1 MSIKMQCR
9 IKLPYILRLKE
20 PKDYEEFF
28 SFPEFDFFKLTLLF
42 NDIEYESIYIDD
54 HAMESCKYLQIE
66 VISPDYDYQKY
77 RVMTIKRNS
86 EDVEYNVDDVPEQVE
101 VDIMRKIALRLNEIL
116 DYIKESTKM
125 FWITEIPINPVS
137 DMIGEFTSYYFFAPT
152 ATPRRE
158 MTYQITT
165 VDNYMESG
173 VGKIASGKVY
183 DNLLP
188 EFHQFQPDN
197 YRLSIQFVEKALHGL
212 YSGRFYD
219 AIIFAAIAQE
229 SFITKYIEDNAIQED
244 IIYKKLNEI
253 NGHLMDLKYNVLLK
267 YIKGKSLVEIDPALY
282 SAVLSVYKLRNSI
295 MHTGKITNDNLQEA
309 GIPRLDFEQVNRL
322 IKSVN
327 KAIDKIKT
335 M

>member
-9 IKLPYILRLKE
+9 IKLPYVIRLKE
-20 PKDYEEFF
+20 PKDYEEMF
-28 SFPEFDFFKLTLLF
+28 SFPEFELFKLTLLF
-42 NDIEYESIYIDD
+42 NDVKYESIYNDD
-54 HAMESCKYLQIE
+54 HAIESCKNIQIE
-66 VISPDYDYQKY
+66 VITPDYDYKKY
-77 RVMTIKRNS
+77 SVGTIIINS
-86 EDVEYNVDDVPEQVE
+86 EEVEYNVDDVPDQVE
-101 VDIMRKIALRLNEIL
+101 VDIMCKIALRLNEIL

-125 FWITEIPINPVS
+125 FWITDIPINPVS
-137 DMIGEFTSYYFFAPT
+137 EMIGEFTSFYFYAPT
-152 ATPRRE
+152 ANPRRE

-165 VDNYMESG
+165 MDNYMESG

-188 EFHQFQPDN
+188 GFHQFQPDN
-197 YRLSIQFVEKALHGL
+197 YRLSIQFIEKALHGL
-212 YSGRFYD
+212 YSGSFYD

-229 SFITKYIEDNAIQED
+229 SFITKYIDDNANRED
-244 IIYKKLNEI
+244 IIFKKLNEI
-253 NGHLMDLKYNVLLK
+253 NGHLMDLKYNVMLK
-267 YIKGKSLVEIDPALY
+267 YIKGKSLIEIDPALY

-295 MHTGKITNDNLQEA
+295 MHTGKITNENLQEA
-309 GIPRLDFEQVNRL
+309 GIPSLDFEQVNRL